1 MQWRV
6 QRYAQ
11 VGFPPDFLCRADR
24 KSPAN
29 PPLHIAPNR
38 YLQFHKNTAKYKI
51 LKKIILFSLSFLI
64 LFSCVGS
71 DTAFLPTSITEAKK
85 ENLLINIYK
94 PSEKV
99 VKIYNQEFLIN
110 EAFTTSKH
118 MFKNDKRINENFF
131 AFIFKLVNSKTGKEI
146 EYQNDFDELKYINF
160 YSENSGIIDSN
171 LAIYYEDLTLKNKL
185 DTIKIGFIDYK
196 KNEKVI
202 LFIKQK

>member
-1 MQWRV
+1 MTGLR
-6 QRYAQ
+6 
-11 VGFPPDFLCRADR
+11 
-24 KSPAN
+24 PAN
-29 PPLHIAPNR
+29 PPERKALFR